1 MKIKF
6 INLLFIISIALYILY
21 CSVNNIWC
29 FFDWVNIFI
38 HELGHIVFMPFGQ
51 FIYIAG
57 GSIFQTIIPLLLF
70 FYFLQKRDYY
80 ASSFV
85 LLWLGQSIVNTSVYI
100 KDAQVMN
107 LYLIGGNIHDWNYL
121 LTNINLLEKSIFLG
135 DAIYYIG
142 ISIVVIGFLCGI
154 IASVKNYNN
163 KSLS

>member
-1 MKIKF
+1 
-6 INLLFIISIALYILY
+6 
-21 CSVNNIWC
+21 
-29 FFDWVNIFI
+29 
-38 HELGHIVFMPFGQ
+38 MPFGQ